1 MCQRSY
7 LSTWYESLDA
17 FSGDMLGYHSFSNL
31 SDLVAIDFG
40 TLGRLNTLAFEI
52 RGNCPLLFHLFRL
65 IDVSFSLERYRI
77 LDSEIKIFEL
87 FIFQHFL
94 DSI

>member
-17 FSGDMLGYHSFSNL
+17 FSGDMLGHHSFSNL

-40 TLGRLNTLAFEI
+40 TLGRLNTLAFE
-52 RGNCPLLFHLFRL
+52 NSWKLSASLS
-65 IDVSFSLERYRI
+65 SFSANRCIYLSRAISYSR
-77 LDSEIKIFEL
+77 F
-87 FIFQHFL
+87 
-94 DSI
+94 

>member
-52 RGNCPLLFHLFRL
+52 RGNCPLLFHLFR
-65 IDVSFSLERYRI
+65 RI
-77 LDSEIKIFEL
+77 YLSRAISYSRF
-87 FIFQHFL
+87 
-94 DSI
+94 